1 MTCSDTAGNWLMPA
15 LLALSAMSLI
25 LPTKTPYI
33 VLEIVR
39 VHMPPPISPFLE
51 FQNLYFTT
59 RWAIFL
65 FQDPAQM
72 PSSLG
77 KSLPHFLCLGS
88 VTPFP
93 KKLCKYLYLIVVL
106 NRASVVPPG
115 YVWQRLV
122 TFSVAIPGWGILLP
136 SGGWRLFNTLWCTGT
151 NTRRT
156 IQPKMATAENYLVY
170 CPVFQDQF
178 YISK

>member
-1 MTCSDTAGNWLMPA
+1 LLRLAGNWLMPA
-15 LLALSAMSLI
+15 LLTLSAMESNFTHKDL
-25 LPTKTPYI
+25 YI

-39 VHMPPPISPFLE
+39 FLSHHCVS
-51 FQNLYFTT
+51 FSGVQNFYFTT
-59 RWAIFL
+59 HWAVFL

-77 KSLPHFLCLGS
+77 KAYPTSPAWISHS
-88 VTPFP
+88 FP

-122 TFSVAIPGWGILLP
+122 IFLVAISGWGDSSVIQWVEALVSRCKHKEPSSPKCRQLKTPALL
-136 SGGWRLFNTLWCTGT
+136 
-151 NTRRT
+151 
-156 IQPKMATAENYLVY
+156 
-170 CPVFQDQF
+170 
-178 YISK
+178 